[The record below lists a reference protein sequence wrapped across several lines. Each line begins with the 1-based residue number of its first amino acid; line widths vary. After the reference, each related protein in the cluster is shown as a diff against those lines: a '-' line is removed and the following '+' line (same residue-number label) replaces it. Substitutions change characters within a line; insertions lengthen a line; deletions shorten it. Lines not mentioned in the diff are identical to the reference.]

1 MWHLFAADTRSLQT
15 HLMTCIHSKTLEHFK
30 KKQNISFCCSAN
42 YIQTPTYT
50 NTTLI
55 YCMFLLYSFIQ
66 TLVCFFLDSTE
77 NKKKT
82 AERRSCGCPGCQKN
96 KIVGFYWLVYK
107 TSANSNFSFEWSVYI
122 QQHTVSRSQTSEAG
136 CSEWMIHDYLASPP
150 HFDNT
155 FKN

>member
-1 MWHLFAADTRSLQT
+1 MWHSFAADTRSLQT
-15 HLMTCIHSKTLEHFK
+15 HLMTCTHFKTLEHFK
-30 KKQNISFCCSAN
+30 KKQNISCCCSAN

-66 TLVCFFLDSTE
+66 TLVFLDSTE
-77 NKKKT
+77 NNNKT
-82 AERRSCGCPGCQKN
+82 AERRSCGCPGYLKN

-107 TSANSNFSFEWSVYI
+107 PSANSNFSFEWTVYI
-122 QQHTVSRSQTSEAG
+122 QQHTVSRSLIGEAIWV
-136 CSEWMIHDYLASPP
+136 SEWTIRDYLASPP